1 MRYTGSFVFVVGNSS
16 SILLLLPQVPR
27 LTMVSDNIVF
37 DTILQNAPKFQK
49 LDKHMYAGKNKTTL
63 CS

>member
-27 LTMVSDNIVF
+27 LTMVFDNIVFF

-49 LDKHMYAGKNKTTL
+49 LDKHMYAGKN
-63 CS
+63 